1 MKSIESLTGFRQKLL
16 EENQILLFFHNPENE
31 VSKCAFRSITE
42 ACYLSNKTSVYVADI
57 SQVKDLHVFYE
68 VNEFPALL
76 HFIDGKLVNT
86 LRGCKKSEEI
96 RSFMNNTNEA

>member
-1 MKSIESLTGFRQKLL
+1 MQNIESLTGFRQKITEQDHVLL
-16 EENQILLFFHNPENE
+16 LLHNPEDK

-96 RSFMNNTNEA
+96 RSFMNNTNEV